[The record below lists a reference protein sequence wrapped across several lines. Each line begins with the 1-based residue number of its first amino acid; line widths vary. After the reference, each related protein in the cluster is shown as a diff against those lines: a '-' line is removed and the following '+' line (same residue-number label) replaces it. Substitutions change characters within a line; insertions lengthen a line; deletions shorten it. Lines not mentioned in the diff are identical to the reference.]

1 MKNAMKKNNARTILI
16 KNGTIATLGEK
27 NRVLSGHALL
37 IEGGLIKKIAPQKSF
52 RGKYT
57 KVIDASGKLVM
68 PGFINAHMHFYSTFA
83 RGLGKAA
90 PSRSFVEILDNLWWR
105 LDKKLTN
112 ADSYYSAVIP
122 LIDAVRK
129 GTTTIIDHHASPFS
143 ITGSLSAVEKAVR
156 ETGLRACLCYEVSDR
171 DGKERAKEG
180 LDENTAFI
188 ANAAAKGDG
197 MVKAMFGLHAS
208 FTVSDETLEE
218 AAYRGHKLGAG
229 FHVHTAE
236 SQADQ
241 LHCESHHKV
250 RVVER
255 LRDFGIL
262 GRKSIAAHCVHV
274 NPKEVEIL
282 AETGTAVVHNPQS
295 NANNSVGIADI
306 TGMAEKGVLVGLGT
320 DAMTVNMMEEVRCGL
335 WLQHLKRDPSQGFME
350 MANAL
355 LVNNAKIANR
365 YFAGLGE
372 LKEGCAADLAV
383 IDYLPPTPM
392 DASNF
397 AGHLIFGVSQ
407 SQVDTTIC
415 AGKVLMEG
423 KKLKL
428 DIDEEEVSRKSAELA
443 KKLWGRF

>member
-1 MKNAMKKNNARTILI
+1 MAKNILI
-16 KNGTIATLGEK
+16 KNGIIATLGEK
-27 NRVLSGHALL
+27 NRVLYGHALL
-37 IEGGLIKKIAPQKSF
+37 IEDGLIKKIAPQKSF
-52 RGKYT
+52 KGKYGR
-57 KVIDASGKLVM
+57 VIDAAGKLVM

-83 RGLGKAA
+83 RGLGKADPA
-90 PSRSFVEILDNLWWR
+90 RNFMEILNNLWWR
-105 LDKKLTN
+105 LDKRLTN

-122 LIDAVRK
+122 LLNAVRK
-129 GTTTIIDHHASPFS
+129 GTTTIIDHHASPFA
-143 ITGSLSAVEKAVR
+143 ITGSLAAVEKACR
-156 ETGLRACLCYEVSDR
+156 ETGLRAALCYEVSDR

-180 LDENTAFI
+180 LDENSVFI
-188 ANAAAKGDG
+188 SACQTRNDNMIKGL
-197 MVKAMFGLHAS
+197 FGLHAS

-229 FHVHTAE
+229 FHIHTAE
-236 SQADQ
+236 STSDQ
-241 LHCESHHKV
+241 IECESHHKM

-274 NPKEVEIL
+274 NEAELQILKETE
-282 AETGTAVVHNPQS
+282 TAVVHNPQS

-306 TGMAEKGVLVGLGT
+306 TAMTKQGVLVGLGT
-320 DAMTVNMMEEVRCGL
+320 DAMTVNMLEELRCGL

-350 MANAL
+350 TANAL

-365 YFAGLGE
+365 YFKNVGVLKAGY
-372 LKEGCAADLAV
+372 AADIAI

-392 DASNF
+392 DANNF

-407 SQVDTTIC
+407 STVDTTIA

-423 KKLKL
+423 KRLKL
-428 DIDEEEVSRKSAELA
+428 DLDEAEVSRKSAELA
-443 KKLWGRF
+443 KKLWSRF